1 MLWHPVEERRR
12 VSIPTAKRVRTVLT
26 GVKPTGKPHVGNYL
40 GAMLP
45 ALELARS
52 HRALLFIADYHALT
66 DLAEARTVREETYE
80 VAAAWLAAGLNPE
93 HVTLYRQS
101 DIPEVFELF
110 WLLCC
115 ATPKGM
121 MNRAHAYK
129 AMVDANV
136 QLKRDPDYGVG
147 MGLFAY
153 PVLMASDILLFDVDV
168 VPVGRDQSQHVEMA
182 RDIAQRFNNEVGE
195 VLKVPELVLAAEPE
209 PVLGL
214 DGRKMSKSYD
224 NAIPLFAPR
233 DELWKLLRRYKTD
246 SSAADAPKDPDA
258 NGLFRIYA
266 AFAAPADAAE
276 TRASIAAGTLTWGG
290 LKERTLE
297 ALDVALAPM
306 RERYQALLQ
315 DRPQIDRILAG
326 GARRARPLAEA
337 TLRRVRRAVGVG
349 V

>member
-1 MLWHPVEERRR
+1 VLWRPVEERRR
-12 VSIPTAKRVRTVLT
+12 VSIPSAKRVRTVLT
-26 GVKPTGKPHVGNYL
+26 GIKPTGKPHLGNYL

-66 DLAEARTVREETYE
+66 DPAEAKTVRAQTYE
-80 VAAAWLAAGLNPE
+80 VAAAWLATGLDPE
-93 HVTLYRQS
+93 HVTFYRQS

-110 WLLCC
+110 WLLSC

-129 AMVDANV
+129 ALVDAND
-136 QLKRDPDYGVG
+136 QHLRDPDHGVN

-153 PVLMASDILLFDVDV
+153 PVLMASDILLFDVDA
-168 VPVGRDQSQHVEMA
+168 VPVGKDQSQHVEMA
-182 RDIAQRFNNEVGE
+182 RDIAQKFNREFGD
-195 VLKVPELVLAAEPE
+195 VLRVPELFLASEPE
-209 PVLGL
+209 LVLGL

-224 NAIPLFAPR
+224 NTIPLFASR
-233 DELWKLLRRYKTD
+233 DDLSKLLRRYKSD

-266 AFAAPADAAE
+266 AFAAPADAAAA
-276 TRASIAAGTLTWGG
+276 RAALVAGAMTWGE
-290 LKERTLE
+290 LKGRTLE
-297 ALDVALAPM
+297 ALDATVAPM
-306 RERYQALLQ
+306 RERYHALLG
-315 DRPQIDRILAG
+315 DTAQIDRTLAD
-326 GARRARPLAEA
+326 GARRARPLAAA
-337 TLRRVRRAVGVG
+337 TMRRVRRAVGVE